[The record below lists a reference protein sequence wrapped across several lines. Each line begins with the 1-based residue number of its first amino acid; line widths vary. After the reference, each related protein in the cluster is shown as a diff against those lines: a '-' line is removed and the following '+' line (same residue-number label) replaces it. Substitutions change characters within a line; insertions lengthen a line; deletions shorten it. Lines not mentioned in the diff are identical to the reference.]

1 MRVTNVNMDKFEGLK
16 RNNVLELDSCSPLI
30 VRSLPASSDFYNSF
44 TTYVGS
50 SEMAVSSSSSMAC
63 LNQGGFAST
72 GSFSGKRPN
81 DKSLLNVSVF
91 LIDDAIYNILNNSF
105 V

>member
-44 TTYVGS
+44 RT
-50 SEMAVSSSSSMAC
+50 
-63 LNQGGFAST
+63 
-72 GSFSGKRPN
+72 
-81 DKSLLNVSVF
+81 
-91 LIDDAIYNILNNSF
+91 
-105 V
+105 